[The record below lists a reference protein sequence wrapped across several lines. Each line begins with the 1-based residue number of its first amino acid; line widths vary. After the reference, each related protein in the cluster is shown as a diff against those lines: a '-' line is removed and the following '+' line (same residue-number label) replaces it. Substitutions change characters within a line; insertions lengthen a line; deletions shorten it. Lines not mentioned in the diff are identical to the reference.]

1 MLDLLEG
8 QLAEQRG
15 DWDAALAHQRRGYE
29 AKRQHRGYPGHT
41 TATHLRHLV
50 DVSFARRD
58 AEALAHWRRAL
69 DDFEK
74 RGEPGHLAAA
84 RAHFEAQLDWAA
96 AKDRRLET
104 RYYTD
109 TLEARLQRVAD
120 LEP

>member
-1 MLDLLEG
+1 
-8 QLAEQRG
+8 
-15 DWDAALAHQRRGYE
+15 
-29 AKRQHRGYPGHT
+29 
-41 TATHLRHLV
+41 
-50 DVSFARRD
+50 VSFARRD

-74 RGEPGHLAAA
+74 RGEPGRLAAA

-104 RYYTD
+104 SYRTD